1 MFGDWLIYTVLIF
14 IIIYLLIM
22 LNYNKALY
30 KREQT
35 DNKIKKGNINDS
47 KLMIRKYRVQLQRAI
62 GNIDIL
68 TEELNKVRNDI
79 KTLRARNSQSR
90 LEKDQLTKKIRELE
104 EKIEALI

>member
-1 MFGDWLIYTVLIF
+1 MFGEWFVYTALIF

-30 KREQT
+30 KREMSA
-35 DNKIKKGNINDS
+35 NKIKKGNIDDS
-47 KLMIRKYRVQLQRAI
+47 KLMIRKYRIQLQRAI

-79 KTLRARNSQSR
+79 KTLRARNSQNR
-90 LEKDQLTKKIRELE
+90 LENDLLTQKIKELE
-104 EKIEALI
+104 ERIEALI

>member
-1 MFGDWLIYTVLIF
+1 MFINWFITTILIF

-22 LNYNKALY
+22 LNYNKTLY
-30 KREQT
+30 KRERSA
-35 DNKIKKGNINDS
+35 NKIKKGSIDDS
-47 KLMIRKYRVQLQRAI
+47 KLMIRKYRVQLQRSI

-90 LEKDQLTKKIRELE
+90 LENDQLTQKIKGLE
-104 EKIEALI
+104 ERIDALI

>member
-1 MFGDWLIYTVLIF
+1 MFDDWFIYASLIF
-14 IIIYLLIM
+14 IIVYPLIM

-30 KREQT
+30 KREMT
-35 DNKIKKGNINDS
+35 ANKIKKGNIDDS

-79 KTLRARNSQSR
+79 KTLRARNSQSK
-90 LEKDQLTKKIRELE
+90 LENDLLTQKIKELE
-104 EKIEALI
+104 ERIEALI

>member
-1 MFGDWLIYTVLIF
+1 MFGEWLFYTILIF
-14 IIIYLLIM
+14 VIIYLLIM

-30 KREQT
+30 KREEKS
-35 DNKIKKGNINDS
+35 NKIKKSNIDDS

-79 KTLRARNSQSR
+79 KTLRARNSQNK
-90 LEKDQLTKKIRELE
+90 LENDQLVKKIKELE
-104 EKIEALI
+104 DRIEALI

>member
-1 MFGDWLIYTVLIF
+1 
-14 IIIYLLIM
+14 M

-30 KREQT
+30 KREQSA
-35 DNKIKKGNINDS
+35 NSIKKGNIDDA

-79 KTLRARNSQSR
+79 KTLRARNSQSK
-90 LEKDQLTKKIRELE
+90 LENDQLTQKIKDLE
-104 EKIEALI
+104 ERIEALI

>member
-1 MFGDWLIYTVLIF
+1 MFGEWFVYTVLIF

-30 KREQT
+30 KREMT
-35 DNKIKKGNINDS
+35 ANKIKKGNIDDS

-79 KTLRARNSQSR
+79 KTLRARNSQNR
-90 LEKDQLTKKIRELE
+90 LENDLLTQKIKELE
-104 EKIEALI
+104 ERIEALI

>member
-1 MFGDWLIYTVLIF
+1 MFGEWFAYTVLIF
-14 IIIYLLIM
+14 VIIYLLIM

-30 KREQT
+30 KREMGA
-35 DNKIKKGNINDS
+35 NKIKKGNIDDS

-79 KTLRARNSQSR
+79 KTLRARNSQNR
-90 LEKDQLTKKIRELE
+90 LENDLLTQKIKELE
-104 EKIEALI
+104 ERIEALI

>member
-1 MFGDWLIYTVLIF
+1 MFGDWFIYTALIF
-14 IIIYLLIM
+14 IIVYLLIM

-30 KREQT
+30 KREMT
-35 DNKIKKGNINDS
+35 ANKIKKGNIDDS

-79 KTLRARNSQSR
+79 KTLRARNSQGK
-90 LEKDQLTKKIRELE
+90 LENDLLTQKIKELE
-104 EKIEALI
+104 ERIEALI

>member
-1 MFGDWLIYTVLIF
+1 MFGEWFVYTALIF
-14 IIIYLLIM
+14 VIIYLLIM

-30 KREQT
+30 KREMT
-35 DNKIKKGNINDS
+35 ANKIKKGNIDDS

-79 KTLRARNSQSR
+79 KTLRARNSQNR
-90 LEKDQLTKKIRELE
+90 LENDLLTQKIKELE
-104 EKIEALI
+104 ERIEALI

>member
-1 MFGDWLIYTVLIF
+1 
-14 IIIYLLIM
+14 M

-30 KREQT
+30 QREMT
-35 DNKIKKGNINDS
+35 ANKIKKGNIDDS

-79 KTLRARNSQSR
+79 KTLRARNSQNR
-90 LEKDQLTKKIRELE
+90 LENDLLTQKIKELE
-104 EKIEALI
+104 ERIEALI

>member
-1 MFGDWLIYTVLIF
+1 MFGEWFIYTALIF

-30 KREQT
+30 KREMT
-35 DNKIKKGNINDS
+35 ANKIKKGNIDDS

-79 KTLRARNSQSR
+79 KTLRARNSQNR
-90 LEKDQLTKKIRELE
+90 LENDLLTQKIKELE
-104 EKIEALI
+104 ERIEALI

>member
-1 MFGDWLIYTVLIF
+1 MFGEWFVYTVLIF
-14 IIIYLLIM
+14 VIIYLLIM

-30 KREQT
+30 KREMT
-35 DNKIKKGNINDS
+35 ANKIKKGNIDDS

-79 KTLRARNSQSR
+79 KTLRARNSQNR
-90 LEKDQLTKKIRELE
+90 LENDLLTQKIKELE
-104 EKIEALI
+104 ERIEALI

>member
-1 MFGDWLIYTVLIF
+1 MFGEWLVYTVLIF

-30 KREQT
+30 KREMT
-35 DNKIKKGNINDS
+35 ANKIKKGNIDDS

-79 KTLRARNSQSR
+79 KTLRARNSQNR
-90 LEKDQLTKKIRELE
+90 LENDLLTQKIKELE
-104 EKIEALI
+104 ERIEALI

>member
-1 MFGDWLIYTVLIF
+1 MFGEWLFYTILIF

-30 KREQT
+30 KREEKS
-35 DNKIKKGNINDS
+35 NKIKKGNIDDS
-47 KLMIRKYRVQLQRAI
+47 KLMIRKYRIQLQRAI

-79 KTLRARNSQSR
+79 KTLRARNSQNK
-90 LEKDQLTKKIRELE
+90 LENDQLTKKIKELE
-104 EKIEALI
+104 DRIEALI

>member
-1 MFGDWLIYTVLIF
+1 MFGEWLLYTILIF
-14 IIIYLLIM
+14 VIIYLLIM

-30 KREQT
+30 KREEKS
-35 DNKIKKGNINDS
+35 NKIKKVNIDDS

-79 KTLRARNSQSR
+79 KTLRARNSQNK
-90 LEKDQLTKKIRELE
+90 LENDQLVKKIKELE
-104 EKIEALI
+104 DRIEALI